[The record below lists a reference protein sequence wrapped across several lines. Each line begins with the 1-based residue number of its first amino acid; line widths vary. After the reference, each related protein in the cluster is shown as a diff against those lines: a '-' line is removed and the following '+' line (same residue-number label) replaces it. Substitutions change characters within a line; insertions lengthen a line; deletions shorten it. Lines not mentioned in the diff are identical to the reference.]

1 MATTAILT
9 ITVVGTCGYRY
20 YSSQNACWAEK
31 QISAA
36 RIGQLLCGNWAGVEG
51 DEAYDPTASL
61 SSGLTVEA
69 LTTTKNL
76 PSDFVLLGECRITL
90 EGVAYDCTLAW
101 KDIAPGLR
109 ALWINVDWSLREE
122 NPSNADKALI
132 KSFVNLTY
140 V

>member
-1 MATTAILT
+1 MAVTAILT

-31 QISAA
+31 QIAAA
-36 RIGQLLCGNWAGVEG
+36 RLGQLLCGNWAGAEG
-51 DEAYDPTASL
+51 DETYDLTASL

-69 LTTTKNL
+69 LTSTKSL
-76 PSDFVLLGECRITL
+76 PSTFILLGEYRITL

-101 KDIAPGLR
+101 KDITPGLR

-122 NPSNADKALI
+122 NPFNADKALI
-132 KSFVNLTY
+132 KSFVIVTY